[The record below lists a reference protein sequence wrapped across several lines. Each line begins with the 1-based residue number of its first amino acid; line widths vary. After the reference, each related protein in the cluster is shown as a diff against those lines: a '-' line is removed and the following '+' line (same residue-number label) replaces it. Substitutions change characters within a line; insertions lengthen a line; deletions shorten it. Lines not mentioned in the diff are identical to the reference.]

1 MSAPGKEK
9 KNMTYVYKT
18 ENVCAS
24 TITVQ
29 LNGDVIEDVQFK
41 GGCDG
46 NLKAIRRL
54 VTGMTVQEV
63 QNKLSEIT
71 CEDKKTSCS
80 AQLAI
85 AVHRAY
91 QTALSKS

>member
-1 MSAPGKEK
+1 
-9 KNMTYVYKT
+9 MTYVYKT
-18 ENVCAS
+18 EKVCPS
-24 TITVQ
+24 TITVR
-29 LNGDVIEDVQFK
+29 LTGDVIEDVQFK

-54 VTGMTVQEV
+54 VTGMTVQEIE
-63 QNKLSEIT
+63 NNLSEIT

-85 AVHRAY
+85 AVRRAY
-91 QTALSKS
+91 QAALSKAK